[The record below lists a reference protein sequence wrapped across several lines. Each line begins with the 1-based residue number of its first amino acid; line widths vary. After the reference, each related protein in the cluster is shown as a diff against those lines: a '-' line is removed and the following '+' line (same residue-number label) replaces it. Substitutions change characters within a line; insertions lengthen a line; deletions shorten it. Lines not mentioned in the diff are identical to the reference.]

1 MPGSLS
7 LLSLAKGGAAARRES
22 GTEKESPQR
31 GSAGGYTFGFGLAG
45 RRLEAAVVGV
55 VGDLADDFDEGGELH
70 L

>member
-1 MPGSLS
+1 MLGLDW
-7 LLSLAKGGAAARRES
+7 AKGSERKKRG
-22 GTEKESPQR
+22 PQR
-31 GSAGGYTFGFGLAG
+31 GSVGGYTFGFGLAG